1 MFINMK
7 FQWWIRVKRKR
18 KKSAIKNLIIFK
30 LSTETE
36 LHNQR
41 LKEAFII

>member
-1 MFINMK
+1 MNQSK
-7 FQWWIRVKRKR
+7 KKKRR
-18 KKSAIKNLIIFK
+18 KKIAIKNLIIFK

-36 LHNQR
+36 FHIQR